1 MIYFKTG
8 HSFSLLGSIDYLD
21 IFSFNTQLN
30 LIVLV
35 DGRREFNAFCN
46 ISIFAACL
54 MILYSDI
61 FSN

>member
-1 MIYFKTG
+1 MIYFKAG

-35 DGRREFNAFCN
+35 DGRREFNAFWN

-54 MILYSDI
+54 MILCSDI

>member
-1 MIYFKTG
+1 MIYFKAG

-35 DGRREFNAFCN
+35 DGRREFNAFCS

-54 MILYSDI
+54 MILCSDI

>member
-1 MIYFKTG
+1 MIYFKAG